1 MSERSSY
8 TEYRNIRAPTQNSG
22 DLFLKENLLLKKLL
36 GVASATAFIVLF
48 AFALRMAYLGRGI
61 LFTGSFAYGAETGA
75 VAAAIASG
83 KGFSSPLPQI
93 TVGPTA
99 WLTPIYPYLLA
110 GIFKLGGIFTSKS
123 LLAIR
128 LLDMFFSALTCW
140 PLRRAATI
148 AFGKRVGTA
157 SAWLWAVLPDAIFY
171 PVIWVWDTALT
182 GLCLTALF
190 AATLKIRGSSRMT
203 SWIGYGA
210 LWAFSAM
217 VNPSVLSVLPFL
229 AIWAIWPLR
238 AQLTL
243 ALKLALMASVIF
255 MAGIAPWSIR
265 NYVVFHRFI
274 PFRSTFGLVLWLGN
288 NPEVPDTWAPFL
300 YPSDNP
306 EEAAKYARMTE
317 IPYME
322 EKQSEAL
329 AFMRTHPRDSMRF
342 FFRRFAHNWLGVW
355 DAPADMWR
363 FMPSFMKLTLFWN
376 CLFSVLSFVGAFCA
390 YRARSETALPFASV
404 MLMFPMVYY
413 MTNTSGRYRY
423 PMDPIMAI
431 LTVFAIAYP
440 LSQLGKRTFGKLW
453 AAESEKAI
461 YAR

>member
-1 MSERSSY
+1 M
-8 TEYRNIRAPTQNSG
+8 
-22 DLFLKENLLLKKLL
+22 
-36 GVASATAFIVLF
+36 ASATGFIVFF
-48 AFALRMAYLGRGI
+48 AFAMRLAYLGRGL

-75 VAAAIASG
+75 IAAAIASG
-83 KGFSSPLPQI
+83 KGFSSPLPEI
-93 TVGPTA
+93 TTGPTA

-110 GIFKLGGIFTSKS
+110 GIFKLAGIFTYKS
-123 LLAIR
+123 LLAMR
-128 LLDMFFSALTCW
+128 LLDMLFSALTCW
-140 PLRRAATI
+140 PIRRAATM

-182 GLCLTALF
+182 GLCLTALV
-190 AATLKIRGSSRMT
+190 AATMKIRGSRRTS

-229 AIWAIWPLR
+229 ALWAIWPLR
-238 AQLTL
+238 EQLTQALRL
-243 ALKLALMASVIF
+243 ALVTSVIF

-265 NYVVFHRFI
+265 NYLVFHKFI

-300 YPSDNP
+300 YPADNP
-306 EEAAKYARMTE
+306 EEAAKYARMAE

-355 DAPADMWR
+355 DAPADMWT
-363 FMPSFMKLTLFWN
+363 FMPPYMKLLLFWN
-376 CLFSVLSFVGAFCA
+376 CLFSLLSFTGAFFA
-390 YRARSETALPFASV
+390 YRARSEGALPFASV
-404 MLMFPMVYY
+404 MLMFPVVFYV
-413 MTNTSGRYRY
+413 THTSGRYRY

-440 LSQLGKRTFGKLW
+440 LSQFVRRGAGKLW
-453 AAESEKAI
+453 VPESVTSVS
-461 YAR
+461 

>member
-1 MSERSSY
+1 LPKRL
-8 TEYRNIRAPTQNSG
+8 IQ
-22 DLFLKENLLLKKLL
+22 
-36 GVASATAFIVLF
+36 VASATGFIVFF
-48 AFALRMAYLGRGI
+48 AFAMRLAYLGRGL
-61 LFTGSFAYGAETGA
+61 LFTGSFAYGGETGA

-83 KGFSSPLPQI
+83 KGFSSPLPEI
-93 TVGPTA
+93 TTGPTA

-110 GIFKLGGIFTSKS
+110 GIFKLAGIFTYKS
-123 LLAIR
+123 LLAMR
-128 LLDMFFSALTCW
+128 LLDMLFSALTCW
-140 PLRRAATI
+140 PIRRAATM
-148 AFGKRVGTA
+148 AFGNKVGTA

-182 GLCLTALF
+182 GLCLTALV
-190 AATLKIRGSSRMT
+190 AATMEIRGSRRTS

-229 AIWAIWPLR
+229 ALWAIWPLR
-238 AQLTL
+238 EQLTQ
-243 ALKLALMASVIF
+243 ALKLGLVTSVIF

-265 NYVVFHRFI
+265 NYVVFHKFI

-300 YPSDNP
+300 YPADNP
-306 EEAAKYARMTE
+306 EEAAKYARMAE

-363 FMPSFMKLTLFWN
+363 FMPPYMKLLLFWN
-376 CLFSVLSFVGAFCA
+376 CLFSLLSFTGAFFA
-390 YRARSETALPFASV
+390 YRARSEGALPFASV
-404 MLMFPMVYY
+404 MLMFPVIYY
-413 MTNTSGRYRY
+413 LTNTSGRYRY

-440 LSQLGKRTFGKLW
+440 LSQLGKRPFVKLW
-453 AAESEKAI
+453 AAEGEKAI
-461 YAR
+461 YAE